1 MATFEYD
8 SMYLVV
14 VFIVAHFQ
22 MLLLLQKSTSNQDDL
37 EVLIRVCLEKSRPI
51 NIVIYTTSREIGNL
65 FSPEPTL
72 NYTELGLSRLM

>member
-1 MATFEYD
+1 MSKTVRMATSEYD

-37 EVLIRVCLEKSRPI
+37 EVLI
-51 NIVIYTTSREIGNL
+51 IVSAQKIIG
-65 FSPEPTL
+65 S
-72 NYTELGLSRLM
+72 